1 MLLCWVRSV
10 SASRSTP
17 DGTLMYP
24 VPATVNIDGRITDAA
39 DATVSVFD
47 HGFLFGDGVYETI
60 RTYNRMPFLLPPHLT
75 RLRASAARLSLK
87 IPPDDGELAR
97 RLSET
102 MAKVNVGGE
111 VTLRMLVTRGV
122 GPLSSDPAACP
133 TPTVVIIALPHQAPP
148 PKVHRDGVR
157 VVVAGVLRN
166 HPRSVDPSIKS
177 NNLLNN
183 GLARQEA
190 IRRDAYEAILL
201 NHRDELTECAQSNL
215 FAVRE
220 GIVMTPPLDAG
231 LLEGVTRNFLFEMGA
246 DLRIEVREE
255 ALREA
260 DLSSIDELFLTSTTR
275 EVVPIVEVGDVCIG
289 SGRPGPVTARLL
301 SRFRERANTLTRP
314 AAG

>member
-122 GPLSSDPAACP
+122 GPLSYDPAACP

-183 GLARQEA
+183 VLAMQEA
-190 IRRDAYEAILL
+190 IRRDAYEVILL

-260 DLSSIDELFLTSTTR
+260 DLSSIDELFLPSPTR